1 MVNNYNVYKHYI
13 VSSLNNDIFNGEKI
27 AQTRALER
35 QIRSEV
41 IFFKNLLIHNYNNEE
56 VFHGYVNKIYEVW
69 NEILKDEIKEL
80 IRHYNIEYS
89 KLLISI
95 NRKIYLQNEMIK
107 MADKFNLK
115 QAEKQLNN
123 LFIDTPGIY
132 SLTDK
137 MSKSNIRFGKKLK

>member
-89 KLLISI
+89 KLLIEI
-95 NRKIYLQNEMIK
+95 NRKKYLQNEMIK

-132 SLTDK
+132 NLTDK